1 MAPEWQT
8 ASEGLEAG
16 APIFDG
22 TDPHIAIDAAL
33 NRGFLAV
40 KDCPFSFATDGF
52 NVPAI
57 WANYLTTTDA
67 QAILYKPGSV
77 YSVSPDYDSIKEALF
92 QANAE
97 NGVVMAFGY
106 WYDEFNIAA
115 MTPIARGIVPVPTAS
130 AIDRH
135 AYTPD
140 EAQVN
145 RWELGISWG
154 YVDIRFTFPSW
165 SDGDRRRTPSP
176 DIVTFP
182 DRSRRRFQAALS
194 RNLERV
200 CRSGWRPRTSSRPPT
215 RCGRT
220 SPSRSP
226 ARNPCRVRRDIA
238 RFPLPR

>member
-106 WYDEFNIAA
+106 RTRWSSPALCVFSVLLDRLIPGAREVAPSATTASSADWFTICRFHVYRSDTRRLAGYRTRRCAPRHDSPRRQVSDTLSF
-115 MTPIARGIVPVPTAS
+115 TPPTGSTIPQHTIRTFASCAIARA
-130 AIDRH
+130 
-135 AYTPD
+135 
-140 EAQVN
+140 
-145 RWELGISWG
+145 WE
-154 YVDIRFTFPSW
+154 
-165 SDGDRRRTPSP
+165 
-176 DIVTFP
+176 
-182 DRSRRRFQAALS
+182 
-194 RNLERV
+194 N
-200 CRSGWRPRTSSRPPT
+200 
-215 RCGRT
+215 
-220 SPSRSP
+220 
-226 ARNPCRVRRDIA
+226 
-238 RFPLPR
+238 